1 MTGEGE
7 SGSESDVEEQQGR
20 PLSCAVHR
28 LPAGITLIRATG
40 DLNRETSSQLYLLVA
55 DELLREPA
63 QLVLELSNLTSVDNA
78 AVDALV
84 SASAVAGESDI
95 SFCLVASHASPVVT
109 TLAEAG
115 LIERFEVFPTVCAA
129 TGDR

>member
-1 MTGEGE
+1 VAGGAE

-20 PLSCAVHR
+20 SLSCAVQR
-28 LPAGITLIRATG
+28 LPAGITIIRATG
-40 DLNRETSSQLYLLVA
+40 DLNRETSSQLYLLIA

-63 QLVLELSNLTSVDNA
+63 QVVLELSNLTSVDNA

-84 SASAVAGESDI
+84 SASASAGEPDI
-95 SFCLVASHASPVVT
+95 SFCLVAPHVSPVVT

-115 LIERFEVFPTVCAA
+115 LIERFEVFETVCAA
-129 TGDR
+129 IGDR